1 MELKQIIM
9 KTIFN
14 TEFKRQGYGQWT
26 ISIEFTDGQMFKI
39 FTTDSQLFDEWN
51 DLEGE
56 GKINLIAERLDYKIE
71 DFFNAQN

>member
-1 MELKQIIM
+1 M

-26 ISIEFTDGQMFKI
+26 IEIEFTSGEIFKI
-39 FTTDSQLFDEWN
+39 FTTDSQLFDEWS

-56 GKINLIAERLDYKIE
+56 DKNELIEDRFDYKIE
-71 DFFNAQN
+71 DFFNGQN

>member
-1 MELKQIIM
+1 M

-26 ISIEFTDGQMFKI
+26 IEIEFTDGQTFKV
-39 FTTDSQLFDEWN
+39 FTTDSQLFDQWN

-56 GKINLIAERLDYKIE
+56 EKINLIAERLDYKIE
-71 DFFNAQN
+71 EFLNN

>member
-1 MELKQIIM
+1 M
-9 KTIFN
+9 KTIYN

-26 ISIEFTDGQMFKI
+26 IEIEFTSGEMFKI
-39 FTTDSQLFDEWN
+39 FTTDNQLFDEWN

-56 GKINLIAERLDYKIE
+56 DKNNLIAERFDYKIE

>member
-1 MELKQIIM
+1 M
-9 KTIFN
+9 KTIYN

-26 ISIEFTDGQMFKI
+26 ISIEFTDGQMFKV

-56 GKINLIAERLDYKIE
+56 EKNELISERLDYKIE
-71 DFFNAQN
+71 EFLNN